1 MSSRFKAS
9 LNLRVKQY
17 LKKKKKKRHIGSRD
31 MIAEKVPDLIKT
43 KLTGTTVEN

>member
-17 LKKKKKKRHIGSRD
+17 LKKKKKRHIGSRD